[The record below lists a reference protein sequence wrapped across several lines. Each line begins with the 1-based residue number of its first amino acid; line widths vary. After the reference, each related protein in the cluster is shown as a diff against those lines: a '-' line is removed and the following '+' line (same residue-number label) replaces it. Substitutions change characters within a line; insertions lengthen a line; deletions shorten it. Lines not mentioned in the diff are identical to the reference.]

1 LKDSLYTL
9 FVTATGSKGPTQA
22 DFALW
27 DSEEKRRYAMILVTD
42 IRLDVG
48 SHAVV
53 ADSWIIPWSNDI
65 QDNLKRGRVL
75 SIKTDAHESAAW
87 RHLLPLFIER
97 CRTWKHKTS
106 CEYLVHNS
114 VPLYPRSGSDPE
126 KAPWCSCGM
135 GVGSEVLR
143 ERYGSVS
150 AKYATTAAISP
161 LFAVSY
167 MEKVGGMIDDLAEP
181 TLTRCAACGKG
192 GVPLFACSK
201 CKRAKY
207 CSKDCQVKDWK
218 THKNNC

>member
-1 LKDSLYTL
+1 
-9 FVTATGSKGPTQA
+9 
-22 DFALW
+22 
-27 DSEEKRRYAMILVTD
+27 MILVTD

-75 SIKTDAHESAAW
+75 SIKTDAHESAVW

-97 CRTWKHKTS
+97 CCTRKHKTS

-114 VPLYPRSGSDPE
+114 VPLYPRSGSDLE
-126 KAPWCSCGM
+126 KVPWRSRGM

-150 AKYATTAAISP
+150 AKYATRAAISP

-167 MEKVGGMIDDLAEP
+167 IEKVRGTIDDLAEP
-181 TLTRCAACGKG
+181 TLTRCAVCGRG

-201 CKRAKY
+201 CKRAK
-207 CSKDCQVKDWK
+207 
-218 THKNNC
+218 